1 MDPNSQDKIMIKKLR
16 SWHGKKILEIQDKFG
31 LTNYQ
36 ILLISFIEGIIIG
49 IILGYMIFG

>member
-1 MDPNSQDKIMIKKLR
+1 ME
-16 SWHGKKILEIQDKFG
+16 KKISEIQDKFG

-49 IILGYMIFG
+49 IIIGYMIFG

>member
-1 MDPNSQDKIMIKKLR
+1 MIKKLR
-16 SWHGKKILEIQDKFG
+16 SWHGKKISEIQDKFG

-49 IILGYMIFG
+49 IIIGYIVFG